1 MFQSFAFMSRR
12 DFIAA
17 AAMAAIGIVCSSPRG
32 VFAAEPEKRSVTIA
46 VGGKNL
52 YYYLPMALADWMGFY
67 KDEGLD
73 VKVVDF
79 QGGSKSLQAVVGGSA
94 DVVSGAFE
102 HTLSMQTKR
111 QSMQAFVLQDRAPQC
126 VFAINRRTMK
136 GVKDPAALKGRRI
149 GVTAPGSHSHVMANF
164 VMARAGV
171 KSNEYSAIG
180 IGSGAGAVAA
190 VRSGQV
196 DAFVGLDPVVTQ
208 LEEADAIDIVVDTR
222 RVEEGD
228 ALYNGPMVAGC
239 LYAPQAFID
248 RNPETVQR
256 MTNAVI
262 RSLKTIAA
270 ITSEELMKSVPK
282 AAFLGNPKLYAE
294 CFLRNRPAM
303 SIDGRFP
310 EGCVETA
317 AKALASV
324 KPELADFKFDVA
336 AAYTNRFA
344 DAAKKA

>member
-1 MFQSFAFMSRR
+1 M
-12 DFIAA
+12 
-17 AAMAAIGIVCSSPRG
+17 
-32 VFAAEPEKRSVTIA
+32 
-46 VGGKNL
+46 
-52 YYYLPMALADWMGFY
+52 
-67 KDEGLD
+67 
-73 VKVVDF
+73 
-79 QGGSKSLQAVVGGSA
+79 
-94 DVVSGAFE
+94 
-102 HTLSMQTKR
+102 
-111 QSMQAFVLQDRAPQC
+111 
-126 VFAINRRTMK
+126 
-136 GVKDPAALKGRRI
+136 
-149 GVTAPGSHSHVMANF
+149 
-164 VMARAGV
+164 

-196 DAFVGLDPVVTQ
+196 DAFVGLAPVVTQ

-239 LYAPQAFID
+239 LYAPQTFID

-270 ITSEELMKSVPK
+270 ITPEELMKSVPK

-324 KPELADFKFDVA
+324 KPELADFKFDAA
-336 AAYTNRFA
+336 AAYTNRFV